1 VDEVG
6 ISSTKIRE
14 NLNSGDLQSAN
25 KYLGYNYSLTGRVG
39 IGQQLGRKIGFP
51 TANLEI
57 SDINKLIP
65 TDGVYA
71 IKALIENKRVEGMM
85 NIGFRPTVKGEAKT
99 IEANLFN
106 FEKEIYRKIIKIE
119 IIEKIREEQR
129 FDSIENLREQLLE
142 DRKKALEIL
151 NTNERI

>member
-1 VDEVG
+1 
-6 ISSTKIRE
+6 
-14 NLNSGDLQSAN
+14 
-25 KYLGYNYSLTGRVG
+25 
-39 IGQQLGRKIGFP
+39 
-51 TANLEI
+51 
-57 SDINKLIP
+57 
-65 TDGVYA
+65 
-71 IKALIENKRVEGMM
+71 
-85 NIGFRPTVKGEAKT
+85 
-99 IEANLFN
+99 LFN